1 MGSKYLLHHVADR
14 ILLDQLKKLV
24 AEERG
29 TLADLL
35 AHLAEVDSR
44 RLYAAEGYAAMHLYC
59 EGALGLGEDAAA
71 RRLTA
76 ARLAR
81 RHPDVLAAVADG
93 RLTLTTVCL
102 LAPYADQP
110 GFADWIELSAHR
122 TKRQVQELLAERF
135 PRPDV
140 PTMLRPVVVAP
151 AAPPAPVAQT
161 APAVHAPELLA
172 TPGRSAMQAPL
183 ENSGSNATSG
193 QSHALARIGSSTPSE
208 VASVPVP
215 APTWTRL
222 APLSPGRHEFRTTL
236 DEETVELLR
245 KAQDLLSHVIPSRAA
260 PDVLK
265 RVLSDWVRAS
275 ERRKYGLTEQP
286 RDVPAREPKGR
297 HVPASIQRAVMRRD
311 GHRCTF
317 VAADGRRCESRTRL
331 EFDHVRPLA
340 RGGQT
345 SVDNLRMRCRAHNFH
360 EAERVYGKGFM
371 TRKLAQAKHGGS

>member
-1 MGSKYLLHHVADR
+1 MASKYLLQHVADR
-14 ILLDQLKKLV
+14 VLLDQLKKLV
-24 AEERG
+24 AQERG
-29 TLADLL
+29 TLANLL

-44 RLYAAEGYAAMHLYC
+44 RLYAPEGYAAMHLYC
-59 EGALGLGEDAAA
+59 EGALGLGENAAA

-81 RHPDVLAAVADG
+81 RHPEVLAAVADG

-102 LAPYADQP
+102 LAPYADHP

-140 PTMLRPVVVAP
+140 PTMLRPVMLAP
-151 AAPPAPVAQT
+151 MAHAAPVVSAP
-161 APAVHAPELLA
+161 LA
-172 TPGRSAMQAPL
+172 TSSPEMLATSTQAATPATP
-183 ENSGSNATSG
+183 ENADADAKSG
-193 QSHALARIGSSTPSE
+193 QSHALARIGSGTPSE

-215 APTWTRL
+215 VPTWTRL

-265 RVLSDWVRAS
+265 RVLADWVRAS
-275 ERRKYGLTEQP
+275 ERRKYGLTDQP
-286 RDVPAREPKGR
+286 KAARSGAPDGGRIPA
-297 HVPASIQRAVMRRD
+297 AMQRAVMRRD

-317 VAADGRRCESRTRL
+317 VSADGRRCESRTRL

-345 SVDNLRMRCRAHNFH
+345 TVDNLRMRCRAHNFH
-360 EAERVYGKGFM
+360 EAERVFGKGFM
-371 TRKLAQAKHGGS
+371 ARKLAQAKHRGS